1 MIGPRQWG
9 SFLVTGPEHITGIE
23 APYVAHPNDAILALP
38 AQELTGGREL
48 RIERRRTVIQL

>member
-1 MIGPRQWG
+1 
-9 SFLVTGPEHITGIE
+9 VTGPEHITGIE